1 MSTDSCCPPHATSK
15 YIHSEGLDIS
25 KCTSCG
31 ILWGDHARRPDG
43 RAWDESYI
51 PEHFARALKLRRE
64 RQAST
69 LVALL
74 AKAGAST
81 HHGGRI
87 LDYGTGQGVF
97 LAATLRQNMDAF
109 GCDLDANAPMSV
121 APRDRILHLT
131 EPWAIPEGQWSTIVM
146 LDVLEH
152 HHDPV
157 AFLSSLP
164 CELVLLK
171 VPNATGPAARL
182 ARLAAR
188 FGRTGLLEQLFLVG
202 ENFPH
207 RWLATRRGLRSMA
220 ERAGYEVVLE
230 RALVEVGLEL
240 PDRMRGEAGWAKRLV
255 LKVAGTALG
264 LLGTFWSDASVIV
277 LRRRRASASGSSQ

>member
-1 MSTDSCCPPHATSK
+1 M
-15 YIHSEGLDIS
+15 
-25 KCTSCG
+25 
-31 ILWGDHARRPDG
+31 WGDHARRPDG

-51 PEHFARALKLRRE
+51 PEHFAKALKLRRE

-74 AKAGAST
+74 DQVCTAT
-81 HHGGRI
+81 RHDGRI

-97 LAATLRQNMDAF
+97 LAATLRHDLDAF

-121 APRDRILHLT
+121 APRDRILHLG
-131 EPWAIPEGQWSTIVM
+131 EPWSIPPGQWSTIVM

-157 AFLSSLP
+157 SFLKGLP

-207 RWLATRRGLRSMA
+207 RWLATRRGLRRMA

-230 RALVEVGLEL
+230 RTLVEVGLEL

-255 LKVAGTALG
+255 LKVAGAALG
-264 LLGTFWSDASVIV
+264 MLGIFWSDASVIA
-277 LRRRRASASGSSQ
+277 LRRQRTPASESSQ